1 MKRFKEI
8 TKNPKECKACKQVKC
23 GCVEEEV
30 SPEMKEKIRKKLS
43 ALRVADPKQRH
54 KIAKKQYERA
64 DEEVEISEKVKVT
77 IKKQTSDHPNVS
89 QRHVTYDVYH
99 DGEYHKTF
107 KDINDAM
114 DHKEKMHKEEVEL
127 DEALEPWMNKKDA
140 EDSTVPA
147 FMRKKKYEDAMKAA
161 TGGAAVRTVK
171 SEEANKDTPPFA
183 KPYKTFAAKKDKF
196 GNPIKLENRA
206 GSLARAAAK
215 STANEEV
222 ISEDNEY
229 EMARNQ
235 LATAKR
241 AIDTLTGMLKGEGDL
256 PAWVQAK
263 ITQGSAMLDA
273 AADYMASNMK
283 EEADLEEKRGLW
295 DNIHAKQE
303 RIKHGSGEHMR
314 KPGSKGAPTAA
325 ALKASQ
331 SK

>member
-1 MKRFKEI
+1 MKRFKEV

-43 ALRVADPKQRH
+43 SLRVADPKQRH
-54 KIAKKQYERA
+54 KIAKKKYQQA
-64 DEEVEISEKVKVT
+64 D
-77 IKKQTSDHPNVS
+77 
-89 QRHVTYDVYH
+89 
-99 DGEYHKTF
+99 
-107 KDINDAM
+107 
-114 DHKEKMHKEEVEL
+114 EEVEL

-147 FMRKKKYEDAMKAA
+147 FIRKKKYEDAMKAA

-235 LATAKR
+235 LATAER
-241 AIDTLTGMLKGEGDL
+241 AIDTLMGMLKGEGEL
-256 PAWVQAK
+256 EAWVQSK

-273 AADYMASNMK
+273 VADYMASNMK
-283 EEADLEEKRGLW
+283 EEADLEENGLW
-295 DNIHAKQE
+295 DNIHAKQK
-303 RIKHGSGEHMR
+303 RIKNGSGERMR